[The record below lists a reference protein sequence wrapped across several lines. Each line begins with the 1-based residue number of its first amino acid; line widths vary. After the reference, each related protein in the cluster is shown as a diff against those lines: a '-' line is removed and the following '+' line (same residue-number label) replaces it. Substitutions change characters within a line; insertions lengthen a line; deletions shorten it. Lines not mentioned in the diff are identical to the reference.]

1 MAAANKGNKM
11 PRFADLK
18 IWVRLTA
25 AIWVVLAIIWA
36 GAIVWTTQ
44 VNRDTAIRQAQDFSR
59 SIHEMTMAGLTGMMI
74 TGTVGQ
80 REVFLDQIKQLS
92 IIKDLHVARGEAV
105 VKLFGPDTK
114 SQREL
119 DALEKQ
125 VMASGTPYMSVESA
139 GGSSYLQVIN
149 PTKASQNYLGKDCI
163 ACPQVPEGTVL
174 GVVSMKVSLDSV
186 EAEVSAFRLKIAG
199 VALGALGALLLII
212 YLITRHFVTKP
223 LEDLRNGLRDIAR
236 GEGDLTRRLPI
247 KGRDEVGQ
255 SALVFNEMMEN
266 FNQLVRQVRDAA
278 SQVTARVAA
287 LSDSADRVTQSSQ
300 QQNEKSN
307 MAAAAVEQLV
317 SSISSIAQSAEH
329 VQHQSQESLA
339 RANEGNRNL
348 GVLLGE
354 MTVVERAVKEMANS
368 VNNFVRNTESI
379 TLMTREVK
387 DIAEQT
393 SRPAL
398 KAAIEAAR
406 AGEQGRGFAVVADE
420 VRKLAEKSSRS
431 ASEIDA
437 ITAQLSAQSVSVRH
451 SIEEGLE
458 HLASSQ
464 SAVAS
469 VSNVLQA
476 TNGSVAEV
484 GHGLD
489 AIASATDQQRR
500 FSGDVETSIE
510 AIAGMARENSGTVE
524 QTAGAAHDLKR
535 LAEGLASLVG
545 RFKV

>member
-1 MAAANKGNKM
+1 M
-11 PRFADLK
+11 PRIADLK
-18 IWVRLTA
+18 IWIRLTA

-44 VNRDTAIRQAQDFSR
+44 VNRETAIRQAQDFSQ

-92 IIKDLHVARGEAV
+92 IIKDLHVARSEAV
-105 VKLFGPDTK
+105 AKLYGPDTK
-114 SQREL
+114 SSRQL
-119 DALEKQ
+119 DAKEQQ
-125 VMASGTPYMSVESA
+125 VMSSGTPYISVEKES
-139 GGSSYLQVIN
+139 GSSYLHVIN
-149 PTKASQNYLGKDCI
+149 PTKASKSYLGKDCLVCHQT
-163 ACPQVPEGTVL
+163 AEGTVL
-174 GVVSMKVSLDSV
+174 GIVSMKVSLDSV
-186 EAEVSAFRLKIAG
+186 ESEVAAFRLKIAG
-199 VALGALGALLLII
+199 VALAALGVLLVLI
-212 YLITRHFVTKP
+212 YLITHHFVTAP
-223 LEDLRNGLRDIAR
+223 LDELRKGLSDIAR
-236 GEGDLTRRLPI
+236 GEGDLTRRLPV
-247 KGRDEVGQ
+247 KGKDEVGQ
-255 SALVFNEMMEN
+255 SAQVFNEMMDN

-278 SQVTARVAA
+278 SQVSARVTA
-287 LSDSADRVTQSSQ
+287 LSESADRVTQSSH
-300 QQNEKSN
+300 QQNQKSDL
-307 MAAAAVEQLV
+307 AATAVEQLV

-339 RANEGNRNL
+339 RANEGSRNL
-348 GVLLGE
+348 QTLLGE
-354 MTVVERAVKEMANS
+354 MNVVERAVKEMAES
-368 VNNFVRNTESI
+368 VNDFVRNTESI
-379 TLMTREVK
+379 TMMTREVK

-393 SRPAL
+393 NLLAL
-398 KAAIEAAR
+398 NAAIEAAR

-437 ITAQLSAQSVSVRH
+437 ITANLSAQSVSVRR
-451 SIEEGLE
+451 SIEEGLD
-458 HLASSQ
+458 HLETSQ

-489 AIASATDQQRR
+489 TIASATEQQRR
-500 FSGDVETSIE
+500 FSGDVENSIE
-510 AIAGMARENSGTVE
+510 SIAEMARENSGTVE

-535 LAEGLASLVG
+535 LADSLAALVG

>member
-1 MAAANKGNKM
+1 ML
-11 PRFADLK
+11 RFADLK

-25 AIWVVLAIIWA
+25 AIWLILALIWA

-44 VNRDTAIRQAQDFSR
+44 VNRDTAIRQAQDFSQ

-74 TGTVGQ
+74 TGTIGQ

-105 VKLFGPDTK
+105 TKLYGPDTK
-114 SQREL
+114 ESRPL
-119 DALEKQ
+119 TALEQQ
-125 VMASGTPYMSVESA
+125 VMSSGVPYMAVESNN
-139 GGSSYLQVIN
+139 GSSALNVIN
-149 PTKASQNYLGKDCI
+149 PTKASKNYLGKDCVL
-163 ACPQVPEGTVL
+163 CHQVPEGTVL

-186 EAEVSAFRLKIAG
+186 ESEVAAFRLKIAG
-199 VALGALGALLLII
+199 VALAALGALLVII
-212 YLITRHFVTKP
+212 YLLTRHFVTAP
-223 LEDLRNGLRDIAR
+223 LEELRKGLRDIAS
-236 GEGDLTRRLPI
+236 GEGDLTRRLPV
-247 KGRDEVGQ
+247 KGKDEVGQ

-266 FNQLVRQVRDAA
+266 FNQLVRQVRDSA
-278 SQVTARVAA
+278 SQVSARVAA
-287 LSDSADRVTQSSQ
+287 LSDNTDRVSQSSHL
-300 QQNEKSN
+300 QNEKSN
-307 MAAAAVEQLV
+307 EAAAAVEQLV

-339 RANEGNRNL
+339 RANEGSRNL
-348 GVLLGE
+348 TVLLGE
-354 MTVVERAVKEMANS
+354 MDVVERAVKEMSTS
-368 VNNFVRNTESI
+368 VNDFVRSTESI

-387 DIAEQT
+387 DIADQT
-393 SRPAL
+393 NLLAL
-398 KAAIEAAR
+398 NAAIEAAR

-431 ASEIDA
+431 ASEIDT
-437 ITAQLSAQSVSVRH
+437 ITATLSAQSIAVRR

-464 SAVAS
+464 SAVAT
-469 VSNVLQA
+469 VSSVLQA
-476 TNGSVAEV
+476 TNGSVTEV

-489 AIASATDQQRR
+489 AIASATEQQRR
-500 FSGDVETSIE
+500 VSGDVEASIE
-510 AIAGMARENSGTVE
+510 AIAGMARDNTGAVE

-535 LAEGLASLVG
+535 LAEGLASMVG

>member
-1 MAAANKGNKM
+1 M

-25 AIWVVLAIIWA
+25 AIWVVLALIWA

-44 VNRDTAIRQAQDFSR
+44 VNRDTAIRQANDFSK

-92 IIKDLHVARGEAV
+92 IIKDLHVARSEAV
-105 VKLFGPDTK
+105 TKLYGPDTK
-114 SQREL
+114 ANREL
-119 DALEKQ
+119 DPLEKQ
-125 VMASGTPYMSVESA
+125 VMTSGTPYLAVESA
-139 GGSSYLQVIN
+139 NGSSYLRVIN
-149 PTKASQNYLGKDCI
+149 PTKAAQNYLGKDCLV
-163 ACPQVPEGTVL
+163 CHQVPEGSVL

-199 VALGALGALLLII
+199 LALAALGSLLVII
-212 YLITRHFVTKP
+212 YLITNHFVTKP
-223 LEDLRNGLRDIAR
+223 LDELRKGLSDIAR
-236 GEGDLTRRLPI
+236 GEGDLTRRLPV
-247 KGRDEVGQ
+247 KGKDEVGQ
-255 SALVFNEMMEN
+255 SAAVFNEMMEN
-266 FNQLVRQVRDAA
+266 FNQLVRQVRDSA
-278 SQVTARVAA
+278 SQVSARVAA

-300 QQNEKSN
+300 QQNQKSEQ
-307 MAAAAVEQLV
+307 AATAVEQLV

-329 VQHQSQESLA
+329 VQHQSQESLS
-339 RANEGNRNL
+339 RANEGSRNL
-348 GVLLGE
+348 NVLLGE
-354 MTVVERAVKEMANS
+354 MNVVERAVKEMAES

-393 SRPAL
+393 NLLAL
-398 KAAIEAAR
+398 NAAIEAAR

-420 VRKLAEKSSRS
+420 VLKLAEKSSRS

-437 ITAQLSAQSVSVRH
+437 ITA
-451 SIEEGLE
+451 
-458 HLASSQ
+458 
-464 SAVAS
+464 
-469 VSNVLQA
+469 
-476 TNGSVAEV
+476 
-484 GHGLD
+484 
-489 AIASATDQQRR
+489 ATDQQRR

-535 LAEGLASLVG
+535 LAEGLGSLVG

>member
-1 MAAANKGNKM
+1 M

-18 IWVRLTA
+18 IWIRLTA

-44 VNRDTAIRQAQDFSR
+44 VNRETAILQAQDFSK
-59 SIHEMTMAGLTGMMI
+59 SIHEMTMAGLTGMML

-80 REVFLDQIKQLS
+80 REVFLDQIEQLS
-92 IIKDLHVARGEAV
+92 VIKDLIVARSDAV
-105 VKLFGPDTK
+105 AKLYGPDTK
-114 SQREL
+114 SKRPL
-119 DALEKQ
+119 DALEKE
-125 VMASGTPYMSVESA
+125 VMTSGTPYMSVETA
-139 GGSSYLQVIN
+139 NGSSFLHVIN
-149 PTKASQNYLGKDCI
+149 PTKASKNYLGKDCI
-163 ACPQVPEGTVL
+163 LCHQVPEGTVL

-186 EAEVSAFRLKIAG
+186 EAQVSAFRVKIAG
-199 VALGALGALLLII
+199 VALGALGALLVII
-212 YLITRHFVTKP
+212 YLITNHFVSKP
-223 LEDLRNGLRDIAR
+223 LEAMRSGLADIAR

-247 KGRDEVGQ
+247 KGNDEVGQ
-255 SALVFNEMMEN
+255 AAQVFNEMMEN
-266 FNQLVRQVRDAA
+266 FNQLVRQVRDSA
-278 SQVTARVAA
+278 SQVSARVAA
-287 LSDSADRVTQSSQ
+287 LSDSADRVTQSSH

-307 MAAAAVEQLV
+307 EAASAVEQLV
-317 SSISSIAQSAEH
+317 SSISSIAKSAEH

-339 RANEGNRNL
+339 RATEGSRNL
-348 GVLLGE
+348 DVLLGE
-354 MTVVERAVKEMANS
+354 MNVVERAVKEMADS
-368 VNNFVRNTESI
+368 VNNFVKNTESI
-379 TLMTREVK
+379 TTMTREVK

-393 SRPAL
+393 NLLAL
-398 KAAIEAAR
+398 NAAIEAAR

-431 ASEIDA
+431 ATEIDA
-437 ITAQLSAQSVSVRH
+437 ITAQLSAQSVAVRR
-451 SIEEGLE
+451 SIEAGMAHLE
-458 HLASSQ
+458 SSQ
-464 SAVAS
+464 AAVHS
-469 VSNVLQA
+469 VSNVLEA
-476 TNGSVAEV
+476 TNGSVTEV

-500 FSGDVETSIE
+500 FSGDVESSIE

>member
-1 MAAANKGNKM
+1 ML
-11 PRFADLK
+11 RFADLK
-18 IWVRLTA
+18 IWVRLTV
-25 AIWVVLAIIWA
+25 AIWLVLAIIWA
-36 GAIVWTTQ
+36 GTIVWTTQ
-44 VNRDTAIRQAQDFSR
+44 VNRDTAIHQAQDFSR

-80 REVFLDQIKQLS
+80 REVFLDQIEQLS
-92 IIKDLHVARGEAV
+92 VIKDLNVARSEAV
-105 VKLFGPDTK
+105 TKLYGPDTK
-114 SQREL
+114 SKRGL
-119 DALEKQ
+119 DALEKE
-125 VMASGTPYMSVESA
+125 VMATGTPYMSVESA
-139 GGSSYLQVIN
+139 NGSSFLHVIN
-149 PTKASQNYLGKDCI
+149 PTKASKNYLGKDCI
-163 ACPQVPEGTVL
+163 LCHQVPEGTVL

-186 EAEVSAFRLKIAG
+186 EAQVSAFRLKIAG
-199 VALGALGALLLII
+199 VALAALGALLVII
-212 YLITRHFVTKP
+212 YLITNHFVSKP
-223 LEDLRNGLRDIAR
+223 LEEMRQGLSDIAR
-236 GEGDLTRRLPI
+236 GEGDLTRRLPV
-247 KGRDEVGQ
+247 KGKDEVGQ
-255 SALVFNEMMEN
+255 AARVFNEMMEN
-266 FNQLVRQVRDAA
+266 FNQLVRQVRDSA
-278 SQVTARVAA
+278 SQVSARVTA

-307 MAAAAVEQLV
+307 QAAAAVEQLV
-317 SSISSIAQSAEH
+317 SSISSIAQSAGH
-329 VQHQSQESLA
+329 VQHQSQESLS
-339 RANEGNRNL
+339 RANEGSRNL
-348 GVLLGE
+348 SVLLSE
-354 MTVVERAVKEMANS
+354 MNIVERAVKEMAES

-393 SRPAL
+393 NLLAL
-398 KAAIEAAR
+398 NAAIEAAR

-437 ITAQLSAQSVSVRH
+437 ITAKLSAQSVAVRR

-458 HLASSQ
+458 HLESSQ
-464 SAVAS
+464 TAVES
-469 VSNVLQA
+469 VSNILEA
-476 TNGSVAEV
+476 TNGSVTEV

-500 FSGDVETSIE
+500 FSGDVENSIE

-535 LAEGLASLVG
+535 LAEGLAALVG

>member
-1 MAAANKGNKM
+1 M

-36 GAIVWTTQ
+36 GAIAWTTQ
-44 VNRDTAIRQAQDFSR
+44 VNRETAIRQAQDFSK

-92 IIKDLHVARGEAV
+92 IIKDLHVARSDAV

-119 DALEKQ
+119 DVLEKQ

-139 GGSSYLQVIN
+139 NGSSFLQVIN
-149 PTKASQNYLGKDCI
+149 PTKASKNYLGKDCI
-163 ACPQVPEGTVL
+163 ACHQVPEGTVL

-186 EAEVSAFRLKIAG
+186 EAEVSAFRVKIAG

-212 YLITRHFVTKP
+212 YLITHHFVTRP
-223 LEDLRNGLRDIAR
+223 LDELRKGLSDIAR

-266 FNQLVRQVRDAA
+266 FNQLVRQVRDSA
-278 SQVTARVAA
+278 SQVSSRVAA
-287 LSDSADRVTQSSQ
+287 LSESADRVTQSSH
-300 QQNEKSN
+300 QQNERSN
-307 MAAAAVEQLV
+307 HAATAVEQLV

-339 RANEGNRNL
+339 RANEGSRNL
-348 GVLLGE
+348 NVLLNE
-354 MTVVERAVKEMANS
+354 MTVVESAVKEMAES

-393 SRPAL
+393 NLLAL
-398 KAAIEAAR
+398 NAAIEAAR

-437 ITAQLSAQSVSVRH
+437 ITANLSAQSVAVRR

-458 HLASSQ
+458 HLESSQ

-469 VSNVLQA
+469 VSNILQA
-476 TNGSVAEV
+476 TNGSVTEV

-489 AIASATDQQRR
+489 AIATATDQQRR
-500 FSGDVETSIE
+500 FSGDVEHSIE

>member
-1 MAAANKGNKM
+1 ML
-11 PRFADLK
+11 RFADLK

-25 AIWVVLAIIWA
+25 AIWLILALIWA

-44 VNRDTAIRQAQDFSR
+44 VNRDTAIRQAQDFSQ

-74 TGTVGQ
+74 TGTIGQ

-105 VKLFGPDTK
+105 TKLYGQDTK
-114 SQREL
+114 ESRPL
-119 DALEKQ
+119 TALEQQ
-125 VMASGTPYMSVESA
+125 VMSSGVPYMAVESNN
-139 GGSSYLQVIN
+139 GSSALNVIN
-149 PTKASQNYLGKDCI
+149 PTKASKNYLGKDCVL
-163 ACPQVPEGTVL
+163 CHQVPEGTVL

-186 EAEVSAFRLKIAG
+186 ESEVAAFRLKIAG
-199 VALGALGALLLII
+199 VALAALGALLVII
-212 YLITRHFVTKP
+212 YLLTRHFVTAP
-223 LEDLRNGLRDIAR
+223 LEELRKGLRDIAS
-236 GEGDLTRRLPI
+236 GEGDLTRRLPV
-247 KGRDEVGQ
+247 KGKDEVGQ

-266 FNQLVRQVRDAA
+266 FNQLVRQVRDSA
-278 SQVTARVAA
+278 SQVSARVAA
-287 LSDSADRVTQSSQ
+287 LSDNTDRVSQSSHL
-300 QQNEKSN
+300 QNEKSN
-307 MAAAAVEQLV
+307 EAAAAVEQLV

-339 RANEGNRNL
+339 RANEGSRNL
-348 GVLLGE
+348 TVLLGE
-354 MTVVERAVKEMANS
+354 MDVVERAVKEMATS
-368 VNNFVRNTESI
+368 VNDFVRSTESI

-387 DIAEQT
+387 DIADQT
-393 SRPAL
+393 NLLAL
-398 KAAIEAAR
+398 NAAIEAAR

-431 ASEIDA
+431 ASEIDT
-437 ITAQLSAQSVSVRH
+437 ITATLSAQSIAVRR

-464 SAVAS
+464 SAVAT
-469 VSNVLQA
+469 VSSVLQA
-476 TNGSVAEV
+476 TNGSVTEV

-489 AIASATDQQRR
+489 AIASATEQQRR
-500 FSGDVETSIE
+500 VSGDVEASIE
-510 AIAGMARENSGTVE
+510 AIAGMARDNTGAVE

-535 LAEGLASLVG
+535 LAEGLASMVG

>member
-1 MAAANKGNKM
+1 M
-11 PRFADLK
+11 PRIADLK
-18 IWVRLTA
+18 IWIRLTA

-44 VNRDTAIRQAQDFSR
+44 VNRDTAIRQAQDFSQ

-92 IIKDLHVARGEAV
+92 IIKDLHVARSEAV
-105 VKLFGPDTK
+105 SKLYGPDTK
-114 SQREL
+114 STRQL
-119 DALEKQ
+119 DAQEQ
-125 VMASGTPYMSVESA
+125 RVMASGTPYISVEKEN
-139 GGSSYLQVIN
+139 GSSFLHVIN
-149 PTKASQNYLGKDCI
+149 PTKAAKNYLGKDCLV
-163 ACPQVPEGTVL
+163 CHQTPEGTVL
-174 GVVSMKVSLDSV
+174 GIVSMKVSLDSV

-199 VALGALGALLLII
+199 VALGALGILLVLI
-212 YLITRHFVTKP
+212 YLITHHFVTAP
-223 LEDLRNGLRDIAR
+223 LDELRKGLSDIAR
-236 GEGDLTRRLPI
+236 GEGDLTRRLPV
-247 KGRDEVGQ
+247 KGKDEVGQ
-255 SALVFNEMMEN
+255 SAQVFNEMMDN

-278 SQVTARVAA
+278 SQVSARVSA
-287 LSDSADRVTQSSQ
+287 LSDSADRVTQSSH
-300 QQNEKSN
+300 QQNEKSD
-307 MAAAAVEQLV
+307 MAATAVEQLV

-339 RANEGNRNL
+339 RANEGSRNL
-348 GVLLGE
+348 QVLLNE
-354 MTVVERAVKEMANS
+354 MTVVERAVKEMAES
-368 VNNFVRNTESI
+368 VNDFVRNTESI
-379 TLMTREVK
+379 TTMTREVK

-393 SRPAL
+393 NLLAL
-398 KAAIEAAR
+398 NAAIEAAR

-437 ITAQLSAQSVSVRH
+437 ITANLSAQSVSVRR
-451 SIEEGLE
+451 SIDEGLE
-458 HLASSQ
+458 HLETSQ
-464 SAVAS
+464 NAVAS

-484 GHGLD
+484 GQGLD
-489 AIASATDQQRR
+489 AIASATEQQRR
-500 FSGDVETSIE
+500 FSGDVESSIE
-510 AIAGMARENSGTVE
+510 SIADMARENSGTVE

-535 LAEGLASLVG
+535 LADGLASLVG

>member
-1 MAAANKGNKM
+1 M
-11 PRFADLK
+11 PRIADLK
-18 IWVRLTA
+18 IWIRLTA

-44 VNRDTAIRQAQDFSR
+44 VNRETAIRQAQDFAQ

-92 IIKDLHVARGEAV
+92 IIKDLHVARSEAV
-105 VKLFGPDTK
+105 IKLYGPDTK
-114 SQREL
+114 SNRQL
-119 DALEKQ
+119 DAKELQ
-125 VMASGTPYMSVESA
+125 VMSTGTPYVSVEQEK
-139 GGSSYLQVIN
+139 GSSYLQVIN
-149 PTKASQNYLGKDCI
+149 PTKASKSYLGKDCLVCHQT
-163 ACPQVPEGTVL
+163 AEGTVL
-174 GVVSMKVSLDSV
+174 GIVSMRVSLDSV
-186 EAEVSAFRLKIAG
+186 ESEVAAFRLKVAG
-199 VALGALGALLLII
+199 VALAARGVLLVLI
-212 YLITRHFVTKP
+212 YLITRHFVTSP
-223 LEDLRNGLRDIAR
+223 LDELRKGLSDIAR
-236 GEGDLTRRLPI
+236 GEGDLTRRLPV
-247 KGRDEVGQ
+247 KGKDEVGQ
-255 SALVFNEMMEN
+255 SAQVFNEMMDN

-278 SQVTARVAA
+278 SQVSARVTA
-287 LSDSADRVTQSSQ
+287 LSESADRVTQSSH
-300 QQNEKSN
+300 QQNEKSDL
-307 MAAAAVEQLV
+307 AATAVEQLV

-339 RANEGNRNL
+339 RANEGSRNL
-348 GVLLGE
+348 QALLGE
-354 MTVVERAVKEMANS
+354 MDVVERAVKEMAES
-368 VNNFVRNTESI
+368 VNDFVRNTESI
-379 TLMTREVK
+379 TMMTREVK

-393 SRPAL
+393 NLLAL
-398 KAAIEAAR
+398 NAAIEAAR

-437 ITAQLSAQSVSVRH
+437 ITANLSAQSVSVRR
-451 SIEEGLE
+451 SIEEGLS
-458 HLASSQ
+458 HLETSQ
-464 SAVAS
+464 AAVSS

-500 FSGDVETSIE
+500 FSGDVEHSIE

-535 LAEGLASLVG
+535 LADGLAALVG